1 MSERPAIF
9 GTQNTR
15 PNLCRSGLR
24 LWRDESGVVLIYI
37 SLIMPILIGFT
48 ALGAEV
54 GYWYVAKREMQSAAD
69 SAAISGAIS
78 LANDVTS
85 QYATQ
90 AIYVAGQNGFQNGV
104 KNVTVT
110 VHNPPS
116 TGNLTSNTSAVEVL
130 ISKPLS
136 TLLSDYWLP
145 SVTISARAVASITT
159 SGGDCLLALDSSSDS
174 KAFTSS
180 GSAIVTLNT
189 CGIAINSSNASDAM
203 DLSGS
208 TIVST
213 QSLSIVGGTNISGG
227 AKLTSTDGTTKI
239 TTTIANPYSKRVMP
253 SPSLPCSPANTSKNV
268 SSSATLQSGTYCN
281 GLAISGG
288 TVTMSAGT
296 YIIYQGTFAVSGSAH
311 VTANNVN
318 IVLTGASGNYATAQ
332 ISGGTVLNLTAASTG
347 PLAGIAFY
355 QDPNTPSNTSA
366 SNFSGSSGTTI
377 LGALVF
383 PTTTVVYSGGTST
396 ASTCLQLVA
405 WKVNFSG
412 SATFNNNCSGTG
424 VSPIGASSFASL
436 SE

>member
-1 MSERPAIF
+1 
-9 GTQNTR
+9 
-15 PNLCRSGLR
+15 
-24 LWRDESGVVLIYI
+24 
-37 SLIMPILIGFT
+37 
-48 ALGAEV
+48 
-54 GYWYVAKREMQSAAD
+54 
-69 SAAISGAIS
+69 
-78 LANDVTS
+78 
-85 QYATQ
+85 
-90 AIYVAGQNGFQNGV
+90 
-104 KNVTVT
+104 
-110 VHNPPS
+110 
-116 TGNLTSNTSAVEVL
+116 
-130 ISKPLS
+130 
-136 TLLSDYWLP
+136 
-145 SVTISARAVASITT
+145 
-159 SGGDCLLALDSSSDS
+159 
-174 KAFTSS
+174 
-180 GSAIVTLNT
+180 
-189 CGIAINSSNASDAM
+189 
-203 DLSGS
+203 
-208 TIVST
+208 
-213 QSLSIVGGTNISGG
+213 
-227 AKLTSTDGTTKI
+227 
-239 TTTIANPYSKRVMP
+239 
-253 SPSLPCSPANTSKNV
+253 
-268 SSSATLQSGTYCN
+268 
-281 GLAISGG
+281 
-288 TVTMSAGT
+288 MSAGT